1 VVSRRW
7 FWMAAFS
14 FFLLPQLRAESSRM
28 EKLVRFERSRD
39 VWRRRTEAIR
49 GAILAGAQLFPLPER
64 TALNARFAN
73 RRFRGTYSV
82 EDVAFEAKPG
92 FYVFGNL
99 YRPLHPSGRVPA
111 ILVAHGHFYE
121 RGLYARARAENQ
133 ILCATLAKM
142 GAVVFTYDMVGWGDS
157 QQVDHHAHNVL
168 QLQLWDSIRSVDFLE
183 SLPEVDPER
192 IGATGASGGA
202 TQIILLAAVDPR
214 IHASMPVVMVS
225 SRYTGTDPCE
235 DGMKIREVPGGADTN
250 NAEIAAVI
258 APRPLMVVSDGDD
271 WTKHFPEEDFPYI
284 RHIYELFDAADDA
297 ESVYFPKGK
306 HNYGADSREIAY
318 GFFSHALGLEP
329 PAVESVHIES
339 QSDQAVRNWIRL
351 PVAFPVKKDAKPSGI
366 LYEAYLKSSRVS
378 SAMWNSIARTA
389 LWVWALP

>member
-1 VVSRRW
+1 MVSRRW
-7 FWMAAFS
+7 FCVAAFS

-28 EKLVRFERSRD
+28 EKLVRFERSPD
-39 VWRRRTEAIR
+39 AWQRRTEAIR
-49 GAILAGAQLFPLPER
+49 GAILAGTQLSPLPER
-64 TALNARFAN
+64 TPLNALFAN
-73 RRFRGTYSV
+73 RRLRGTYSV

-99 YRPLHPSGRVPA
+99 YRPVHPSGRVPA

-157 QQVDHHAHNVL
+157 QQVDHHAPNVL
-168 QLQLWDSIRSVDFLE
+168 QLQLWDSIRSVDFVE

-202 TQIILLAAVDPR
+202 TQIILLAAIDPR
-214 IHASMPVVMVS
+214 IQASMPVVMVS
-225 SRYTGTDPCE
+225 SRYSGNEPCE
-235 DGMKIREVPGGADTN
+235 DGMKIRAIAGAADTN
-250 NAEIAAVI
+250 NVEIAAVI

-284 RHIYELFDAADDA
+284 RHIYELFGATGNA

-306 HNYGADSREIAY
+306 HNYGPDSRQIAY
-318 GFFSHALGLEP
+318 GFFSRVLGLEP
-329 PAVESVHIES
+329 PAVESVRIEF
-339 QSDQAVRNWIRL
+339 QSDQAVRNWIHL
-351 PVAFPVKKDAKPSGI
+351 PVAFPVKKQAKPSGI
-366 LYEAYLKSSRVS
+366 LYETYLKSIYMSRVVWTS
-378 SAMWNSIARTA
+378 VARTA
-389 LWVWALP
+389 LWVWARP

>member
-1 VVSRRW
+1 MFSRW
-7 FWMAAFS
+7 FWVAAFS

-39 VWRRRTEAIR
+39 AWQWRAEAIR
-49 GAILAGAQLFPLPER
+49 GAILTGAQLSPLPQR
-64 TALNARFAN
+64 TALNPLFAN
-73 RRFRGTYSV
+73 RRRRGTYSV

-99 YRPLHPSGRVPA
+99 YRPVHAAGRVPA

-157 QQVDHHAHNVL
+157 RQVDHHAHNVL

-235 DGMKIREVPGGADTN
+235 DGMKIRDIPGEADTN

-271 WTKHFPEEDFPYI
+271 WTKHFPGEDFPYI
-284 RHIYELFDAADDA
+284 RQIYELFGAADEA

-306 HNYGADSREIAY
+306 HNYGADSRQVAY
-318 GFFSHALGLEP
+318 GFFSRALRLGT
-329 PAVESVHIES
+329 PAIESVRIES
-339 QSDQAVRNWIRL
+339 QWDQAVRNWIHL
-351 PVAFPVKKDAKPSGI
+351 PVAFPVKKEAKPPGI
-366 LYEAYLKSSRVS
+366 LYETYLKSSRVS
-378 SAMWNSIARTA
+378 RAVLNFVARTV
-389 LWVWALP
+389 LWVQALP